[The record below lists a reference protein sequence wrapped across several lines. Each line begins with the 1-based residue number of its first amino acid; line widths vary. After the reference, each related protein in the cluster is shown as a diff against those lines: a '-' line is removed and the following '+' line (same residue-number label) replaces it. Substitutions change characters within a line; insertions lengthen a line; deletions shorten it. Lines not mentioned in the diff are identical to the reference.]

1 MAIDTTNPLR
11 LTYAVTT
18 LKMPQTDGLYLAII
32 TFGDGSEIRKTY
44 EFDLRVFR
52 G

>member
-18 LKMPQTDGLYLAII
+18 AKIPQTAGSYVFII
-32 TFGDGSEIRKTY
+32 TVTLGTEIRKTF
-44 EFDLRVFR
+44 EGDLEVFR